1 MDTYKDFA
9 EFFDVQPQAIIWHKP
24 IQNDLGEIIDFEFRY
39 WNEQGL
45 RYMNLVSLEEGQGMT
60 IKNTDRLTPEL
71 KVSIF
76 NEMLNVLNTGNVAE
90 STLLNPVL
98 NKYVKVLRSCLRGGI
113 LTVVQDITE
122 ERRIIGELENKQR
135 QLEEQKL
142 LMDNLL
148 RYSPAGISITETITN
163 QEGEVIDGRTILSND
178 IAATYLGVPLD
189 IIMSKTIKEIDPQLF
204 ESPLFRMALETL
216 RTGIPFNTQYF
227 YSPGNKWLEM
237 SVAKMDENRLIN
249 VFLDITATKESNLR
263 QQELLEELKRSN
275 SNLEEFAFAASHDL
289 KEPIRKIHFFSER
302 IKHQVSEKL
311 NEEELRMFGRL
322 ESATL
327 RMSGLVDDLLS
338 FSQVSLKPFE
348 KEQVDLGNVLSQIL
362 EDLDLEILEKKATIK
377 VDKLPVI
384 KGYHHQLQQLFQNLV
399 TNAIKYRKIGIDPQ
413 ITITCRKTGLKKT
426 AFPVIPEDHN
436 REYFEISVRDNG
448 IGFEQKDADRIF
460 NVFQRL
466 HGNTEYKGSGIG
478 LAIARKVAQNH
489 NGYIYAKSNPGEGS
503 TFMVYLPVL

>member
-1 MDTYKDFA
+1 MDSYKDFA

-24 IQNDLGEIIDFEFRY
+24 VLNEQGEIVDFEFRY

-45 RYMNLVSLEEGQGMT
+45 RYMNLKSREEAEGMT
-60 IKNTDRLTPEL
+60 IKNTNRLTPEL
-71 KVSIF
+71 KDSIF
-76 NEMLNVLNTGNVAE
+76 NEMLMVLDNRNVSE
-90 STLLNPVL
+90 STLFNPVL
-98 NKYVKVLRSCLRGGI
+98 NKYVKVLRSVLRGGI

-122 ERRIIGELENKQR
+122 EKRIIKELEKKQL

-148 RYSPAGISITETITN
+148 HYSPAGISVTETITN
-163 QEGEVIDGRTILSND
+163 GEGEVIDGKTILSNE
-178 IAATYLGVPLD
+178 IAAKYLGVPLD
-189 IIMSKTIKEIDPQLF
+189 LIISKTIREIDPQLF
-204 ESPLFRMALETL
+204 DSPLFKLALETL
-216 RTGIPFNTQYF
+216 RTGVPFNTQYF

-237 SVAKMDENRLIN
+237 SVAKMDDNRLIN

-289 KEPIRKIHFFSER
+289 KEPIRKIHFFAER
-302 IKHQVSEKL
+302 IKNLVSEKL
-311 NEEELRMFGRL
+311 NADELKMFGRL

-327 RMSGLVDDLLS
+327 RMSGLVDDLLA

-348 KEQVDLGNVLSQIL
+348 KEQVDLGNILSQIL
-362 EDLDLEILEKKATIK
+362 EDLDLEILEKKASIRL
-377 VDKLPVI
+377 DKLPVI
-384 KGYHHQLQQLFQNLV
+384 RGYHHQLQQLFQNLI
-399 TNAIKYRKIGIDPQ
+399 TNAIKYRKIGVDPE
-413 ITITCRKTGLKKT
+413 IVVSCKKTGIKNT
-426 AFPVIPEDHN
+426 GFPVIPDEKN
-436 REYFEISVRDNG
+436 RQYYEISVRDNG
-448 IGFEQKDADRIF
+448 IGFDQKDADRIF

-466 HGNTEYKGSGIG
+466 HGNTEYKGTGIG

-489 NGYIYAKSNPGEGS
+489 NGYIYAKSKLGEGS